1 MIQQIITWL
10 RRDDARLE
18 ILRREIQQQ
27 EKPVDWAKI
36 QLVIVY
42 ILFALSMVGF
52 AFVGTLIWISL

>member
-27 EKPVDWAKI
+27 EKPVDWEKM
-36 QLVIVY
+36 QMVIVY
-42 ILFALSMVGF
+42 ILFAAAMVGF
-52 AFVGTLIWISL
+52 AFVGTLLWISL